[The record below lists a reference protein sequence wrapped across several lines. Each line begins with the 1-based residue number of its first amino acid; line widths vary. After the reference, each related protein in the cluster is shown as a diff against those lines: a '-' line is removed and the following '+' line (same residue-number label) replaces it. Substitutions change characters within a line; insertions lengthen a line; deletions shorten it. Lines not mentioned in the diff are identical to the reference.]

1 MGRGTGDRPEILC
14 AVRLGKIAIKRK
26 QARII
31 IQKIILGYG
40 MDIQLK
46 RWGNSLGLRIPHRLA
61 ESFGWDETSTVEMQE
76 VDGALVIRKKSVPV
90 TLEELLA
97 SIPADFHY
105 PDDVQDF
112 INGGVVGQEF
122 L

>member
-1 MGRGTGDRPEILC
+1 MGRETGYRPEIHY
-14 AVRLGKIAIKRK
+14 AVRLGEIASKRK

-76 VDGALVIRKKSVPV
+76 VDGALVIRKKPLPV

-105 PDDVQDF
+105 PYDVQDF